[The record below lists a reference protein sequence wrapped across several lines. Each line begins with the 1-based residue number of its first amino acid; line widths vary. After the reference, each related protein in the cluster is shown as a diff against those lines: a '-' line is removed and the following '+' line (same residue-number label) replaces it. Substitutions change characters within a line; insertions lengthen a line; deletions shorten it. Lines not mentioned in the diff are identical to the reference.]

1 MKKIKVKLTFTEEI
15 LGTANATTTI
25 HDEYIAS
32 KAPDAK
38 SREEEIAALGVAE
51 VVEKSMT
58 VFPTLEDG
66 TPFLWD
72 YQVKGF
78 FKDACGVLK
87 KVSRRTRK
95 RLTDLSSSRNAK
107 YHTSSRAVWVNVRDR

>member
-51 VVEKSMT
+51 VVE
-58 VFPTLEDG
+58 
-66 TPFLWD
+66 
-72 YQVKGF
+72 
-78 FKDACGVLK
+78 
-87 KVSRRTRK
+87 
-95 RLTDLSSSRNAK
+95 
-107 YHTSSRAVWVNVRDR
+107 

>member
-1 MKKIKVKLTFTEEI
+1 MISKGTAVTSKGVVRHSMASKSKKNKFNVTEVKNMKKIKVKLTFTEEI

-51 VVEKSMT
+51 VVEN
-58 VFPTLEDG
+58 L
-66 TPFLWD
+66 
-72 YQVKGF
+72 
-78 FKDACGVLK
+78 
-87 KVSRRTRK
+87 
-95 RLTDLSSSRNAK
+95 
-107 YHTSSRAVWVNVRDR
+107 